1 MRIACITA
9 GAGRMYCGSCL
20 RDNALAK
27 ALMDAGHDV
36 LLIPTYTPT
45 RTDEINVSLHRVF
58 LGGINIYL
66 QQRFEM
72 FRKSPQFVN
81 RLSGF
86 QTAFETPHPAGNQRR
101 PCRPGQSHGLDAAR
115 HKRRSPQ
122 GNCQACAI
130 SFATKFLRKSSILP
144 NSLLISLA
152 PAIKEEMN
160 VPVCC
165 TLQGEDLFLEGLGE
179 PYRSESIRLIREHAA
194 SVDAFIAVS
203 HYGARSMA
211 DYIGIDRNR
220 IHVVPLGINFDGFS
234 ARSGADPDPFTI
246 GYLARIT
253 PEKGLHFLCEAYRI
267 LRSHLPSARLHVAG
281 YLAPEHRSYL
291 AGVRRDLESWGLSGE
306 FHYHGELDRHDKLN
320 FLHNLSV
327 LSVPEYYADPKGL
340 FLLEAMAGGIP
351 VVQPR
356 RGAFTEIVE
365 ITGGGVLV
373 EPDKPEH
380 LAQAFLDLSKNPEK
394 RTELGLRGYQGV
406 RAHYGVTR
414 MAESALKVYES
425 LLDQQSPRQ
434 PSKNLPEAE
443 SALFFRCG
451 TALQSHH
458 RNENR
463 TVWSPSAEF
472 IGIIDARSQ

>member
-45 RTDEINVSLHRVF
+45 RTDEVNVSLRRVF

-81 RLSGF
+81 RLLDFRPLLKLLTRLGISVD
-86 QTAFETPHPAGNQRR
+86 PADLGSLAVSMLRGTKGVLRNEIVR
-101 PCRPGQSHGLDAAR
+101 LAR
-115 HKRRSPQ
+115 YLSREISPEII
-122 GNCQACAI
+122 N
-130 SFATKFLRKSSILP
+130 LP

-165 TLQGEDLFLEGLGE
+165 TLQGEDSFLEGLGE

-211 DYIGIDRNR
+211 DYIGIDRKR

-234 ARSGADPDPFTI
+234 ARSGADPHPFTI

-267 LRSHLPSARLHVAG
+267 LRTRLSSARLHVAG
-281 YLAPEHRSYL
+281 YLAPEHKSYL
-291 AGVRRDLESWGLSGE
+291 AGIRRDLESWGLSEE
-306 FHYHGELDRHDKLN
+306 FHYYGELDRHGKLN

-327 LSVPEYYADPKGL
+327 LSVPEHYADPKGL

-373 EPDKPEH
+373 EPDNPEH
-380 LAQAFLDLSKNPEK
+380 LARAFLELSKNSAR

-406 RAHYGVTR
+406 RSNYSATQ
-414 MAESALKVYES
+414 MAEAALKVYES
-425 LLDQQSPRQ
+425 LLNQKST
-434 PSKNLPEAE
+434 
-443 SALFFRCG
+443 SA
-451 TALQSHH
+451 AL
-458 RNENR
+458 
-463 TVWSPSAEF
+463 
-472 IGIIDARSQ
+472 

>member
-58 LGGINIYL
+58 LGGLNIYL
-66 QQRFEM
+66 QQRYEF
-72 FRKSPQFVN
+72 F
-81 RLSGF
+81 
-86 QTAFETPHPAGNQRR
+86 
-101 PCRPGQSHGLDAAR
+101 
-115 HKRRSPQ
+115 RRSP
-122 GNCQACAI
+122 
-130 SFATKFLRKSSILP
+130 KFLDRLLDFRPLLKFLTRLGISVDPADLGGLTVSMLRGTNGALRKEIIKLAQFLSGEIHPEIVNLP

-152 PAIKEEMN
+152 PAIKAEMN

-165 TLQGEDLFLEGLGE
+165 TLQGEDLFLEMLKE
-179 PYRSESIRLIREHAA
+179 PYRSESIRIIREHADA
-194 SVDAFIAVS
+194 VDAFIAVS

-211 DYIGIDRNR
+211 DYLGIDRKR

-234 ARSGADPDPFTI
+234 ARDGAGPEPFTV

-253 PEKGLHFLCEAYRI
+253 PEKGLHFLCEAYRV
-267 LRSHLPSARLHVAG
+267 LRSRIPPARLQAAG
-281 YLAPEHRSYL
+281 YLAPEQKTYL
-291 AGVRRDLESWGLSGE
+291 ARVRTNLDSWGLSGE
-306 FHYHGELDRHDKLN
+306 FQYLGEIDRHAKLN

-365 ITGGGVLV
+365 STGGGILV
-373 EPDKPEH
+373 EPDNPEH
-380 LAQAFLDLSKNPEK
+380 LAQAFLELWSNPAK
-394 RTELGLRGYQGV
+394 RVEMGMRGYEGV
-406 RAHYGVTR
+406 RAHYSVTR
-414 MAESALKVYES
+414 MAESALSVYQS
-425 LLDQQSPRQ
+425 LLQQ
-434 PSKNLPEAE
+434 KIAATL
-443 SALFFRCG
+443 
-451 TALQSHH
+451 
-458 RNENR
+458 
-463 TVWSPSAEF
+463 
-472 IGIIDARSQ
+472 